1 MAKDLPC
8 RRQQLLLRP
17 LTDEYDDNNV
27 IEILSRLPVKS
38 LIRFRCVCKSG
49 LALIS
54 DYYFVMKHCNHAVM
68 ESNFAC
74 NRFRFLSS
82 IRPPESID
90 YKELLLF
97 DTKDYD
103 DGSCVAST
111 ELRLPKRLDGTT
123 VVGSCNGLICLHQ
136 QTYDCL
142 FLCNPST
149 GDVNRLP
156 LLPTSFPSSGQL
168 FEGFGYDSTAHDYK
182 VVMGIDCKTATG
194 ALTTTT
200 VAVFSLKT
208 GSWKTTENLKYV
220 DLDEI
225 GCFLNGA
232 IHWRQPKL
240 ARIIAFDLV
249 QEKFQG
255 NTVPLPELANENTSV
270 TIGTVIRN
278 NSLFVSYNTNPVHP
292 AITIWV
298 MKEYGFA
305 ESWTKFI
312 IHTSGWS
319 LRGIALIYI
328 EPVCILEN
336 GQVLL
341 SFYLI
346 GGNYGLLLY
355 NPQEKTHKIVH
366 ESHKFEV
373 ETLVMYVETLV
384 SPKNGVGI

>member
-1 MAKDLPC
+1 MLEPKVPMRFFSLLHDKHQRLESVACLNC
-8 RRQQLLLRP
+8 QLLLRP
-17 LTDEYDDNNV
+17 LTDEYDDDIV

-38 LIRFRCVCKSG
+38 LIRFRCVCKSWR
-49 LALIS
+49 ALIS
-54 DYYFVMKHCNHAVM
+54 DYYF
-68 ESNFAC
+68 
-74 NRFRFLSS
+74 
-82 IRPPESID
+82 
-90 YKELLLF
+90 
-97 DTKDYD
+97 D

-136 QTYDCL
+136 QTYDSL

-168 FEGFGYDSTAHDYK
+168 FEGFGYDSTTHDYK

-200 VAVFSLKT
+200 IAVFSLKT

-255 NTVPLPELANENTSV
+255 NTVPLPELAHENTSV
-270 TIGTVIRN
+270 TIGTDIRN
-278 NSLFVSYNTNPVHP
+278 NSLFVSYNTIPTALRNL
-292 AITIWV
+292 
-298 MKEYGFA
+298 GLN
-305 ESWTKFI
+305 S
-312 IHTSGWS
+312 SS
-319 LRGIALIYI
+319 LLQDG
-328 EPVCILEN
+328 V
-336 GQVLL
+336 
-341 SFYLI
+341 
-346 GGNYGLLLY
+346 
-355 NPQEKTHKIVH
+355 
-366 ESHKFEV
+366 
-373 ETLVMYVETLV
+373 YVKV
-384 SPKNGVGI
+384 P